1 MVGKERLKS
10 FDEKLPTLHA
20 KIFSA
25 RKKQAEKLKKMTSVK
40 ADSCETDSVAED
52 GTCNETCNMAITA
65 VVPVYES
72 VNFIMEI

>member
-52 GTCNETCNMAITA
+52 GKKHLTYLTITT
-65 VVPVYES
+65 VVPVD
-72 VNFIMEI
+72 NINL

>member
-52 GTCNETCNMAITA
+52 GTWNM
-65 VVPVYES
+65 
-72 VNFIMEI
+72 

>member
-52 GTCNETCNMAITA
+52 GTKHLTYI
-65 VVPVYES
+65 
-72 VNFIMEI
+72 

>member
-52 GTCNETCNMAITA
+52 GTWTETCNMTITA

-72 VNFIMEI
+72 VNCIMEI